1 METKKTQTKLTFD
14 QVPEAVAYLV
24 DEVASIK
31 ELVRIQVHAQ
41 PEKRLP
47 ISIQKASKLI
57 GKAIQTI
64 YGLTASG
71 GIPHHK
77 RGKQLYFYED
87 ELLEWIQSGK
97 NGGNPNPQ
105 Q

>member
-1 METKKTQTKLTFD
+1 MEAKKTQTKLTFE
-14 QVPEAVAYLV
+14 QMPEAIAYLV
-24 DEVASIK
+24 DEVAGIK
-31 ELVRIQVHAQ
+31 ELVRTQVHAQ

-71 GIPHHK
+71 GIPRYK
-77 RGKQLYFYED
+77 KGKQLYFYED
-87 ELLEWIQSGK
+87 ELLNWIQSGK
-97 NGGNPNPQ
+97 NGGEQ
-105 Q
+105 SLDS